1 MTDGC
6 AARAGNSD
14 LEIGYSAR
22 NVNEWEVLA
31 SSISELQLVETSAEH
46 VRRARQTQLLLA
58 GQGLKGRSVPDLLIA
73 AAAEAEQLTV
83 LHYDKDF
90 DLIAQVTGQQ
100 CQWVVSQGS
109 IN

>member
-6 AARAGNSD
+6 AARAGISD

-22 NVNEWEVLA
+22 NVNEWDVLA

-46 VRRARQTQLLLA
+46 VRRARQTQFLLA
-58 GQGLKGRSVPDLLIA
+58 GQGLKGRSVADLLIA

-100 CQWVVSQGS
+100 CECVVTRGS